1 MYFAATC
8 KLLTFFVGRLIAI
21 IQLFL
26 FCTFLKFLENIKDIG
41 IVFCSQFPSLPD
53 LKRGFINSGER
64 SLLQPPKARDSQ
76 IASWH
81 TAFFDRS
88 EPTGSAAKN
97 APKFYQAKP
106 VQGSVGE
113 FLANAPV
120 TTMVTS

>member
-1 MYFAATC
+1 MQAAYFLC
-8 KLLTFFVGRLIAI
+8 WEVDSYNSAI
-21 IQLFL
+21 FILHFS
-26 FCTFLKFLENIKDIG
+26 KFLENIKDIG

-64 SLLQPPKARDSQ
+64 SLLQPPKAHDSQ